1 MKIKSKFILITIVII
16 SLTGCFGAFVPV
28 IDLANVDPQVL
39 QASQSIQTY
48 IKGKN
53 PPLGYR
59 EIGPVK
65 AWSCK
70 NKTWDPPA
78 TKENALK
85 QLKIIAHRQGATAI
99 MGIEFGEHGTSTG
112 TNCWHSIVAV
122 GMAIKY

>member
-1 MKIKSKFILITIVII
+1 MKIKSKFILIAIIII

-39 QASQSIQTY
+39 QASQNIQTY

-65 AWSCK
+65 RGVVRIK
-70 NKTWDPPA
+70 
-78 TKENALK
+78 LGIH
-85 QLKIIAHRQGATAI
+85 QLQKK
-99 MGIEFGEHGTSTG
+99 MLSS
-112 TNCWHSIVAV
+112 N
-122 GMAIKY
+122 